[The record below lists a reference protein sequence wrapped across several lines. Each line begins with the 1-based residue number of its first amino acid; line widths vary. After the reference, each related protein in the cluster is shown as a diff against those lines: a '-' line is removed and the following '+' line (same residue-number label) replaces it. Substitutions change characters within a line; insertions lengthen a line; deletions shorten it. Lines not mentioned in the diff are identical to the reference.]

1 VKKHPLNIYIY
12 IFIFTYF
19 IISSKIEAKILY
31 WPDFCSNGT
40 LHVTNTGSNE
50 KFVWLQKF
58 DDQLQSET
66 ELAVSAQ
73 STLNFHVEKTH
84 DTERNSLLYFD
95 NTSEL
100 KARFTCLNEGHTTSL
115 FDGGLLTYKRSSS
128 NHHKLWLQNIYSDM
142 NDVKVK
148 ILDKKTQLI
157 KEMSFSLNK
166 SETKAISLD
175 TFSNWQNIQISSLHK
190 FSSFLLNGNGSEK
203 PSNSEPIK
211 TEIDSKASYF
221 LVGSRSG
228 EDDTFVV
235 KISDEKLIAQAR
247 QLIKNPSS
255 EKIVFAQIKKDHQG
269 FNRNFNNPSKSLWSW
284 STSEVTSFGDFGSTS
299 CNGHPQTIEDRVDSW
314 VEYPGRICFWD
325 YRLKK
330 ELTIEEVQTGKL
342 KP

>member
-1 VKKHPLNIYIY
+1 MKKHPLNIYIY

-40 LHVTNTGSNE
+40 LHVTNTGLNE

-148 ILDKKTQLI
+148 ILDKKTRLI

-221 LVGSRSG
+221 LVSSRSG